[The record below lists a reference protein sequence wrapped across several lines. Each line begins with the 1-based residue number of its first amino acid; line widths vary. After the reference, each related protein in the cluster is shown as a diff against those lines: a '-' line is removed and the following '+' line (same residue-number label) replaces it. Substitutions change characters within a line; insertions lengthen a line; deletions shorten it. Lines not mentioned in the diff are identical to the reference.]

1 MIGYTGDIE
10 IIYLHAAPSS
20 LGQFLQFLVMAN
32 PFEISYTDLLGSA
45 LSMNPTNSPLLFYF
59 SITVI
64 LVSLTDVW
72 SLFFLGGVLCWVFD
86 VVHDSL

>member
-1 MIGYTGDIE
+1 MIGYTGEVE